1 MKKIAL
7 IGSTGSIGRQV
18 LEIVDKFPEK
28 FKITAIAA
36 KRDYKGIEAQ
46 MWRYKPDIAV
56 LSDAEYANKI
66 TSVPKETSLYY
77 GENAL
82 MHAAVCDADLVFV
95 AVMGFA
101 GFSAVVAAIQNKTD
115 VAIANKEALVAGGEV
130 VTALAEKQGVSLIPV
145 DSEHSAIWQALG
157 LDRKKPFEKL
167 IITASGGAFRD
178 FPLENLDK
186 VTAKEALNH
195 PNWQMGAKITV
206 DCATMVNKAFEV
218 AEAKWLFNCDV
229 SKIDVLLHRQSIIHS
244 MVEFQDGSVIS
255 QMAAPSM
262 KIPIALALNYPERLN
277 LGLDRLDLCG
287 KSLTFEKIDD
297 KRYPCFSLVK
307 QAIIKGKNYP
317 CAISA
322 ANEIAVNAFLQ
333 GKIKFTDIYGFLA
346 DALDSTTEK
355 TVDYQTV
362 VETDRMA
369 RSRAISRLS
378 ALFNNNFT

>member
-7 IGSTGSIGRQV
+7 IGSTGSIGKQV
-18 LEIVDKFPEK
+18 LEIVDRFPEK

-36 KRDYKGIEAQ
+36 NRDYKGIEAQ

-56 LSDAEYANKI
+56 LSDAEYARKVTTVPEN
-66 TSVPKETSLYY
+66 TSFYY
-77 GENAL
+77 GENAI

-130 VTALAEKQGVSLIPV
+130 VTALAEKQGVNLIPV

-178 FPLENLDK
+178 LPLENLDK

-206 DCATMVNKAFEV
+206 DCATMVNKGFEV

-255 QMAAPSM
+255 QMAVPDM

-307 QAIIKGKNYP
+307 QAIIKGNNYP

-333 GKIKFTDIYGFLA
+333 GKIKFTDIYSFLA
-346 DALDSTTEK
+346 DALDSTIEK
-355 TVDYQTV
+355 TVDYNSV

-378 ALFNNNFT
+378 ALL

>member
-18 LEIVDKFPEK
+18 LEIVDRFPEK

-36 KRDYKGIEAQ
+36 NRDYKGIEAQ

-56 LSDAEYANKI
+56 LSDADYARKI
-66 TSVPKETSLYY
+66 TSVPENTSFYY
-77 GENAL
+77 GENAV

-101 GFSAVVAAIQNKTD
+101 GFSATVAAIQNKKD
-115 VAIANKEALVAGGEV
+115 VAIANKETLVAGGEV
-130 VTALAEKQGVSLIPV
+130 VTALSEKYGVNLIPV

-178 FPLENLDK
+178 LPIDNLDK
-186 VTAKEALNH
+186 VTAKEALDH

-206 DCATMVNKAFEV
+206 DCATLVNKGFEV
-218 AEAKWLFNCDV
+218 AEAKWLFNCDIG
-229 SKIDVLLHRQSIIHS
+229 KIEVLLHRQSIIHS
-244 MVEFQDGSVIS
+244 MVEFSDGSVIS
-255 QMAAPSM
+255 QMAVPDM

-277 LGLDRLDLCG
+277 LGLDRLDLRG
-287 KSLTFEKIDD
+287 KSLTFEEIND

-322 ANEIAVNAFLQ
+322 ANEVAVNAFLQ

-346 DALDSTTEK
+346 DALDFCKE
-355 TVDYQTV
+355 QTV
-362 VETDRMA
+362 NYNTIIETDKTA
-369 RSRAISRLS
+369 RSRAIGRLS
-378 ALFNNNFT
+378 ALFQ

>member
-36 KRDYKGIEAQ
+36 NRDYKGIEAQ

-82 MHAAVCDADLVFV
+82 MHAAVSDADLVFV

-101 GFSAVVAAIQNKTD
+101 GFKATVAAIKCGKD
-115 VAIANKEALVAGGEV
+115 VAIANKETLVAGGEY
-130 VTALAEKQGVSLIPV
+130 VTKLADSLGVNLIPV
-145 DSEHSAIWQALG
+145 DSEHSAIWQALDF
-157 LDRKKPFEKL
+157 DRKKPFTKL

-178 FPLENLDK
+178 EPIENLEK
-186 VTAKEALNH
+186 VTAKDALNH

-206 DCATMVNKAFEV
+206 DCATMVNKGFEV
-218 AEAKWLFNCDV
+218 SEAKWLFNCDAD
-229 SKIDVLLHRQSIIHS
+229 KIEVLLHRQSIIHS
-244 MVEFQDGSVIS
+244 MVEFIDGSVIS
-255 QMAAPSM
+255 QMAVPDM
-262 KIPIALALNYPERLN
+262 KIPISLALNYPERLD
-277 LGLDRLDLCG
+277 LGLDRLNFKG
-287 KSLTFEKIDD
+287 KSLTFEDIDVA
-297 KRYPCFSLVK
+297 RYPCFPLVLK
-307 QAIIKGKNYP
+307 AIKAGSNYP
-317 CAISA
+317 CAVSA
-322 ANEIAVNAFLQ
+322 ANEVAVNAFLQ

-346 DALDSTTEK
+346 DALERTTEK
-355 TVDYQTV
+355 SIDYETVI
-362 VETDRMA
+362 ETDILA

-378 ALFNNNFT
+378 TKFNQ

>member
-7 IGSTGSIGRQV
+7 IGSTGSIGKQV
-18 LEIVDKFPEK
+18 LEIVDCFPEK

-36 KRDYKGIEAQ
+36 NRDYKGIEAQ

-56 LSDAEYANKI
+56 LSDAEYARKV
-66 TSVPKETSLYY
+66 TSVPENTSFYY

-130 VTALAEKQGVSLIPV
+130 VTALAEKYGVNLIPV

-167 IITASGGAFRD
+167 ILTASGGAFRD
-178 FPLENLDK
+178 LPIENLDK

-195 PNWQMGAKITV
+195 PNWQMGSKITV
-206 DCATMVNKAFEV
+206 DCATMVNKGFEV

-244 MVEFQDGSVIS
+244 MVEFRDGSVIS
-255 QMAAPSM
+255 QMATPSM

-307 QAIIKGKNYP
+307 QAIIKGNNYP

-333 GKIKFTDIYGFLA
+333 GRIKFTDIYGFLA
-346 DALDSTTEK
+346 DALESTTEK

-362 VETDRMA
+362 VETDRLA
-369 RSRAISRLS
+369 RSRAISRL
-378 ALFNNNFT
+378 NK